1 MAAEWPG
8 GQLCIADGSEHGFVF
23 CAAILLKKV
32 NPKSE
37 LRNRKM
43 VPVLLILIPLVGG
56 LSAFFFKNEKVVRAW
71 VLFSSVVALFVS
83 VLGLTVL
90 KNDSYLLYHA
100 NWISSI
106 NASFS
111 VKLDGMGQILCL
123 LTAVSFPLVFISTWN
138 TQYKKPNNFFALM
151 LLMQAG
157 LMGVFVAMDA
167 LLFYF
172 FWELALIP
180 AYFLCSQWGGER
192 RIAVT
197 FKFFIYTFTGSI
209 LMLVALIYIYLKTP
223 GHSFDISAFYKAPV
237 NTGHESWLFWL
248 MFVAF
253 AIKMPI
259 WPLHT
264 WQPDTYEQSPTAV
277 TMILSGVMVKM
288 GVLGMIRWLMPVLH
302 LSFYQWGDTI
312 STLAITGMIY
322 ASLIAIQQDDLKRL
336 VAYSSIAH
344 IGLMCAALFAETQSG
359 LQGVMIQMFNHG
371 INIIGLWIV
380 IELIE
385 RQFGTR
391 KISELGGLAQRSPSM
406 AILLVVVA
414 LANIGLPLTNGFI
427 GEFLMFNGIFASAV
441 TQYYVVFTVLAA
453 ITIVLAAV
461 YTLNMIRKVFY
472 GETNSLTAAGY
483 SMRLNEKMALT
494 IIVLF
499 VFVLGLYP
507 SLFLNIT
514 RETSEFILQKT
525 DITNF
530 MKK

>member
-1 MAAEWPG
+1 
-8 GQLCIADGSEHGFVF
+8 
-23 CAAILLKKV
+23 
-32 NPKSE
+32 
-37 LRNRKM
+37 M
-43 VPVLLILIPLVGG
+43 VPVLLIIIPLLSG
-56 LSAFFFKNEKVVRAW
+56 LAAFFFKNEKAVRSW
-71 VLFSSVVALFVS
+71 VLFSSFLTLAVS

-90 KNDSYLLYHA
+90 KTDYWLQYHV

-111 VKLDGMGQILCL
+111 VRLDGMGQVLCL
-123 LTAVSFPLVFISTWN
+123 LTAVSFPLVFISTWKSE
-138 TQYKKPNNFFALM
+138 YKRPNNFFALM
-151 LLMQAG
+151 LLMQVG
-157 LMGVFVAMDA
+157 LMGVFLAMDA

-209 LMLVALIYIYLKTP
+209 LMLVAIIYIYLQTP
-223 GHSFDISAFYKAPV
+223 DHSFDISAFYNVTINSKSE
-237 NTGHESWLFWL
+237 TWLFWL
-248 MFVAF
+248 MFIAF
-253 AIKMPI
+253 AIKMPVF
-259 WPLHT
+259 PLHT

-302 LSFYQWGDTI
+302 VAFFQWGDTI

-344 IGLMCAALFAETQSG
+344 VGLMCATLFAETQSG
-359 LQGVMIQMFNHG
+359 MQGVMIQMFNHG

-391 KISELGGLAQRSPSM
+391 KISQLGGLAQRSPAM

-441 TQYYVVFTVLAA
+441 TKYYVVFTVLAG
-453 ITIVLAAV
+453 ITIILAAV

-472 GETNSLTAAGY
+472 GDTNSLTAGAY
-483 SMRLNEKMALT
+483 SIRFNEMMALA
-494 IIVLF
+494 IIVVI
-499 VFVLGLYP
+499 VFVIGLYP
-507 SLFLNIT
+507 KIFLNIT
-514 RETSEFILQKT
+514 QETSEFILRKA
-525 DITNF
+525 DINNF
-530 MKK
+530 LKR

>member
-1 MAAEWPG
+1 
-8 GQLCIADGSEHGFVF
+8 
-23 CAAILLKKV
+23 
-32 NPKSE
+32 
-37 LRNRKM
+37 
-43 VPVLLILIPLVGG
+43 
-56 LSAFFFKNEKVVRAW
+56 
-71 VLFSSVVALFVS
+71 
-83 VLGLTVL
+83 
-90 KNDSYLLYHA
+90 
-100 NWISSI
+100 
-106 NASFS
+106 
-111 VKLDGMGQILCL
+111 
-123 LTAVSFPLVFISTWN
+123 
-138 TQYKKPNNFFALM
+138 M

-157 LMGVFVAMDA
+157 LMGVFLAMDA

-209 LMLVALIYIYLKTP
+209 LMLVAIIYIYLQTP
-223 GHSFDISAFYKAPV
+223 DHSFDISAFYNAPV
-237 NTGHESWLFWL
+237 NTGSESWLFWL
-248 MFVAF
+248 MFIAF

-302 LSFYQWGDTI
+302 LSFYQWGDTV

-344 IGLMCAALFAETQSG
+344 IGLMCATLFAETQSG
-359 LQGVMIQMFNHG
+359 MQGVMIQMFNHG

-391 KISELGGLAQRSPSM
+391 KISQLGGLAQRSPAM
-406 AILLVVVA
+406 AILLVIVA

-427 GEFLMFNGIFASAV
+427 GEFLMFNGIFASSV
-441 TQYYVVFTVLAA
+441 TKYYIVFTALAGLTV
-453 ITIVLAAV
+453 ILAAV
-461 YTLNMIRKVFY
+461 YTLNMIRKVFF
-472 GETNSLTAAGY
+472 GETNALTAAGY
-483 SMRLNEKMALT
+483 SLRFNEKMALG
-494 IIVLF
+494 IIVVF
-499 VFVLGLYP
+499 VFILGLYP
-507 SLFLNIT
+507 KIFLDLT
-514 RETSEFILQKT
+514 KETSEFILNKT
-525 DITNF
+525 EISLF
-530 MKK
+530 KK